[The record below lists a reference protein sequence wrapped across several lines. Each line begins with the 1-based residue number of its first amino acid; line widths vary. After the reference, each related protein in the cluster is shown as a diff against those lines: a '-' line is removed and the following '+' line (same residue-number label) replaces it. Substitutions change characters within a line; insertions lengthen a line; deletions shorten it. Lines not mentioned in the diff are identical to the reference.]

1 MRMGRTHCHN
11 PEIPNARKYR
21 HMSSAVNHFTQGPLT
36 PALAYVM
43 SCIGS
48 MLGLRLTAQAHA
60 SRGGTRVRWLLG
72 ASISIGGTGI
82 WVMHFVAMMGFA
94 VEGTQIRY
102 DVPLTVAS
110 AVVAIVVVGTGLFLV
125 SYGGGKVLALL
136 GGGLLTGLGVASM
149 HYLGMYAMNMS
160 AHISYDR
167 TTVAASVAIA
177 VVAATAALWFTL
189 RVKKPIWITGAALV
203 MGVAVSGMHYTGMM
217 AIEVRPMPEPAGAVH
232 GADALDFLV
241 PLMTVISLIT
251 LTMLLMVILSPSEK
265 ELHEDAELLAR
276 LELRRRTAQDP
287 AYQSPATPSTPA
299 QPSPGHPAGPDAAH
313 PEPAHPGAAYPGT
326 AHPGAAHSNAA
337 HPGAAR
343 HGGGRAG
350 SARANPGH
358 ARPDLG
364 PVGPAPVYPAPVHP
378 DHHLQI
384 PPGSRRRDR

>member
-1 MRMGRTHCHN
+1 
-11 PEIPNARKYR
+11 
-21 HMSSAVNHFTQGPLT
+21 
-36 PALAYVM
+36 
-43 SCIGS
+43 

-82 WVMHFVAMMGFA
+82 WVMHFIAMMGFA

-102 DVPLTVAS
+102 DVPLTAAS

-125 SYGGGKVLALL
+125 SYGGGKILALL

-217 AIEVRPMPEPAGAVH
+217 AIEVRPMPEADAAASAVH

-287 AYQSPATPSTPA
+287 TLQTPATPSNPA
-299 QPSPGHPAGPDAAH
+299 PSPPGHPTGPDTAH
-313 PEPAHPGAAYPGT
+313 LDPAHPGSTHPASAHSGAAYPGAT
-326 AHPGAAHSNAA
+326 HSGAG

-343 HGGGRAG
+343 
-350 SARANPGH
+350 SNPGH
-358 ARPDLG
+358 ARPGLG

-378 DHHLQI
+378 DHHQQI